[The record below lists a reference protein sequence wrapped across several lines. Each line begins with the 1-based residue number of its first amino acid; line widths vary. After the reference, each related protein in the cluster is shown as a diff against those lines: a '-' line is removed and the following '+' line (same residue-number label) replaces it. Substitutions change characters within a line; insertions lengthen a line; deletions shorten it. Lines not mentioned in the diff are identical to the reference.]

1 MIASDEDA
9 LICDFAQYY
18 HVLHWRALPV
28 KLAATLAAG
37 LPPDSRSMMLLHGAA
52 ITLENQ
58 LRAIIAD
65 ALHQLNWRIADGRP
79 STFPPSILTR
89 LQGED
94 EDSDSGSVRVFDS
107 PEEFE
112 AALHTIEGGE
122 PHGN

>member
-1 MIASDEDA
+1 MIASEEDA

-18 HVLHWRALPV
+18 HVLNWRALPV

-37 LPPDSRSMMLLHGAA
+37 LPPDSRSMMLLHGTT

-65 ALHQLNWRIADGRP
+65 ALNQLNWRIAGGGR

-89 LQGED
+89 LLGED
-94 EDSDSGSVRVFDS
+94 KEDGSGGVRTFDS
-107 PEEFE
+107 SEEFE
-112 AALHTIEGGE
+112 AAMRAIEGGE
-122 PHGN
+122 PRGN

>member
-1 MIASDEDA
+1 
-9 LICDFAQYY
+9 
-18 HVLHWRALPV
+18 
-28 KLAATLAAG
+28 
-37 LPPDSRSMMLLHGAA
+37 MMLLHGAT

-89 LQGED
+89 LQGD
-94 EDSDSGSVRVFDS
+94 EESDSGSVRVFDS

-112 AALHTIEGGE
+112 AALHAIEGGE
-122 PHGN
+122 FHGN